1 MINNF
6 SNYYF
11 IGIGGA
17 GMSALA
23 GWLFEKK
30 FNVSGFDRKT
40 TVFTTKLKNMGIQI
54 SHNNSIEEILEKN
67 ISKDDTII
75 VYTPAVNKKNNL
87 LQYFLQNNFLILKR
101 SELLEKIS
109 LLYSVIAVAGTHGKT
124 TTCAMLAHI
133 LKKEGF
139 YPNAIFGGISLNFN
153 ANYLCGSSDILILEA
168 DEYDKSF
175 LNLNPSL
182 SIITSID
189 RDHVETY
196 PDRMDLTTAFA
207 KFCLKTIQKHQSSNS
222 LKLDNKSPLIFS
234 RNIHED
240 DMKIIR
246 NYIKRNTKVFLSE
259 ELIKKEPITNELI
272 LPSSMAHH
280 NKLNAIYVSILL
292 KKIGLNNLRIED
304 GFKTFKGVWRR
315 FQYHSNNEK
324 LVLIDDYAHHPEE
337 LKFLIKSIKILHPQK
352 SLFLIFQ
359 PHLYSRTKD
368 LESEF
373 CDVLSTV
380 DKLILLD
387 IYGARESDDLNIN
400 SKSLL
405 EKITCKYKWYLQ
417 IENVCDLL
425 RVEKPDLIITAGAG
439 DIYKLSKKIKE
450 ELS

>member
-1 MINNF
+1 MIKDNIQNRF
-6 SNYYF
+6 KNLRSVYF

-222 LKLDNKSPLIFS
+222 LKLNNKSPLIFS

-246 NYIKRNTKVFLSE
+246 NYIKRNW
-259 ELIKKEPITNELI
+259 
-272 LPSSMAHH
+272 
-280 NKLNAIYVSILL
+280 
-292 KKIGLNNLRIED
+292 
-304 GFKTFKGVWRR
+304 FK
-315 FQYHSNNEK
+315 
-324 LVLIDDYAHHPEE
+324 
-337 LKFLIKSIKILHPQK
+337 
-352 SLFLIFQ
+352 
-359 PHLYSRTKD
+359 
-368 LESEF
+368 
-373 CDVLSTV
+373 
-380 DKLILLD
+380 
-387 IYGARESDDLNIN
+387 
-400 SKSLL
+400 
-405 EKITCKYKWYLQ
+405 
-417 IENVCDLL
+417 
-425 RVEKPDLIITAGAG
+425 
-439 DIYKLSKKIKE
+439 
-450 ELS
+450 